1 MTTISAALIALSAL
15 SLAAPRVLADPERLQ
30 DAAEV
35 IREMAGTDDKGI
47 PTSLLT
53 KARCVVVI
61 PSLAKVAF
69 GVGGQFGKG
78 YLSCRTGSGWSAP
91 GAIRVEGGSFGFQI
105 GGSATDVILLVMNDR
120 GMDKLLSNE
129 FKVGADASVAA
140 GPVGRQ
146 ASAETDIT
154 MRAEM
159 LAYSRSRG
167 VFAGIAIQGTTLRQ
181 DNGENEE
188 MYGREIPNREIV
200 SGKVPAPAAAKPFL
214 DALSK
219 Y

>member
-1 MTTISAALIALSAL
+1 MRFIAAALTAGVLSTAVV
-15 SLAAPRVLADPERLQ
+15 SADPDRLK

-35 IREMAGTDDKGI
+35 VREMATTDDKGI
-47 PTSLLT
+47 PTSLLK

-61 PSLAKVAF
+61 PSLTKVAF

-78 YLSCRTGSGWSAP
+78 YLSCRTASGWSAP
-91 GAIRVEGGSFGFQI
+91 GSIRVEGGSFGFQI
-105 GGSATDVILLVMNDR
+105 GGSATDVILLIMNDR

-167 VFAGIAIQGTTLRQ
+167 LFAGIAIQGSTLRQ
-181 DNGENEE
+181 DSDENEE
-188 MYGREIPNREIV
+188 LYGREIPNREIV
-200 SGKVPAPAAAKPFL
+200 TGSVAVPANAKPFI

>member
-1 MTTISAALIALSAL
+1 MKTIAALMTAVALSGTAI
-15 SLAAPRVLADPERLQ
+15 SADPERLK
-30 DAAEV
+30 DAADV
-35 IREMAGTDDKGI
+35 IKEMATTDDKGI
-47 PTSLLT
+47 PTNLLN

-61 PSLAKVAF
+61 PSLTKVAF

-91 GAIRVEGGSFGFQI
+91 GSIRVEGGSFGFQI
-105 GGSATDVILLVMNDR
+105 GGSATDVILLIMNDR

-167 VFAGIAIQGTTLRQ
+167 VFAGIAIQGSTLRQ
-181 DNGENEE
+181 DSDENEE
-188 MYGREIPNREIV
+188 LYGRKIPNREIV
-200 SGKVPAPAAAKPFL
+200 SGKVTIPDAAKPFI